1 MDGGGSW
8 WLERRRDVC
17 DLSMM
22 SQEIMMTVCRESKD
36 ETEIRIQCGH
46 PTPVVFFLI
55 SLYFV

>member
-1 MDGGGSW
+1 MDGGGSSVV
-8 WLERRRDVC
+8 RDDC

-46 PTPVVFFLI
+46 PTAVSSDF
-55 SLYFV
+55 S